1 MHHIHG
7 QRWSTRCDALR
18 CEKTPSSAHFGA
30 PMTNL
35 PRRALA
41 NARSGRPAKAE
52 PFGPSAMVL
61 ADESRVSGRLGA
73 FDEGEM
79 KPASL
84 CRICGLGSL
93 GSLGNHAHRGP
104 QQSDLACDDGIA
116 AKPGTRRR
124 PITLSF
130 VILVIQNGFI
140 TPSPGTGSCRISRS
154 ATRHRQRCQR
164 RANHNTGEVAPPSG
178 GRGHKREAEVDS
190 SKKMTGGDAS
200 WLSWLGLLASLFQP
214 TEKKREKTKEAGKG
228 NKVAR

>member
-1 MHHIHG
+1 MEVLLPHHGSRLRCGTGSYGSVVARAAVYSPSSMHHIYG

-93 GSLGNHAHRGP
+93 GSLGNHAYREP

-140 TPSPGTGSCRISRS
+140 APSPGN
-154 ATRHRQRCQR
+154 RQ
-164 RANHNTGEVAPPSG
+164 
-178 GRGHKREAEVDS
+178 
-190 SKKMTGGDAS
+190 
-200 WLSWLGLLASLFQP
+200 L
-214 TEKKREKTKEAGKG
+214 
-228 NKVAR
+228 

>member
-1 MHHIHG
+1 MDIDG
-7 QRWSTRCDALR
+7 RRDAMRCA

-35 PRRALA
+35 TRRALA
-41 NARSGRPAKAE
+41 NARSGWPAKAE

-61 ADESRVSGRLGA
+61 ADESRVSGRLGTS
-73 FDEGEM
+73 DEGEM

-93 GSLGNHAHRGP
+93 GSLGNHAHREP

-154 ATRHRQRCQR
+154 AQLDT
-164 RANHNTGEVAPPSG
+164 
-178 GRGHKREAEVDS
+178 GRGVNAEQ
-190 SKKMTGGDAS
+190 TTT
-200 WLSWLGLLASLFQP
+200 P
-214 TEKKREKTKEAGKG
+214 TRLHRP
-228 NKVAR
+228 V